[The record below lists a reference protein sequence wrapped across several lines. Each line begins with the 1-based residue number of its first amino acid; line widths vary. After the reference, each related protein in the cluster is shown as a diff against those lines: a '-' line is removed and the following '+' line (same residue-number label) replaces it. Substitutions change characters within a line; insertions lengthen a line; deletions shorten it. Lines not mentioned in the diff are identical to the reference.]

1 MVKLK
6 ADQTTNNSFD
16 IIFTEGEVYNLDDI
30 IAAKKRDNAD
40 SPLILKV
47 NKDSDSDTEVLKA
60 ITELIFID
68 YGLKSGTDYDMKI
81 TDTNSSLYYK
91 NAVTKIPDFYDVF
104 TIYFNRYYN
113 IYYNKLNAGSLG
125 TLSLTSVIEEI
136 QSVHDNVYG
145 SLFTAN
151 TPATNAQF
159 ADSFYNKPQVEYEMG
174 SMPTDTNGNATGF
187 DDLVN
192 ADDFSLTIDKDKA
205 EIGIAYKQKAVDSSY
220 VSLATAAEAV
230 FGLTDEEL
238 EFGDGSGL
246 SSDFGMTDIEIEFKN
261 ATES

>member
-1 MVKLK
+1 MYCKYCK
-6 ADQTTNNSFD
+6 
-16 IIFTEGEVYNLDDI
+16 
-30 IAAKKRDNAD
+30 
-40 SPLILKV
+40 
-47 NKDSDSDTEVLKA
+47 VLKMPCDLYGRNA
-60 ITELIFID
+60 TIFNHDVNNID
-68 YGLKSGTDYDMKI
+68 GNIWIQYSDKECNAKSLLGLLSLGLKSGTDYNMKI

-145 SLFTAN
+145 SLFNAN

-192 ADDFSLTIDKDKA
+192 ANDFSLTIDKSKA
-205 EIGIAYKQKAVDSSY
+205 KIGIAYKQKAVDSSY

-238 EFGDGSGL
+238 EFGDGSGF